1 MKLVIIGAGSYVFT
15 PTALRDAVEK
25 HRLDDAE
32 IVLVDLD
39 AAAAETM
46 CGYGRRMASDLGV
59 GCRITSTT
67 DRRAALP
74 GADFV
79 ILCASPQ
86 GVRRWTMDY
95 EILLRHGLAD
105 QARECGGL
113 GGLANAVRS
122 ITLALDIA
130 HDMEALCPRAM
141 LLDVTNPMPRVVT
154 ALRRFSVIPAYGFC
168 NAAQGGK
175 TGYERVAAWTRGV
188 PPGPQAADAARTV
201 SVVTAGLNHF
211 AWVLAVRDRESGVD
225 LMPRVL
231 DAVARGTDRTDE
243 VLRRWLDRYGVV
255 AAAGVDHTGEFL
267 PPQPGVHYHTSPP
280 YHGTGPQ
287 REAYWRALREAAAGA
302 RPWRETGTI
311 VSWEHPVDLAVAL
324 AHSRPLEMPVLNLPN
339 DGCMPQLPAG
349 RIVEVPA
356 TAVSGVVKGVSVTLP
371 PGAAAICR
379 IVSDVHELVAE
390 GTARRSRRLLRH
402 AVEIDPAVPDKPA
415 ALAALTEMLA
425 AHEDIC
431 AFAEP

>member
-1 MKLVIIGAGSYVFT
+1 MKLVIVGAGSYVFT
-15 PTALRDAVEK
+15 PTALRDAIEK
-25 HRLDDAE
+25 HRLNDAE

-46 CGYGRRMASDLGV
+46 CGYGRRMAADLGV

-113 GGLANAVRS
+113 GGLANAIRS
-122 ITLALDIA
+122 ITLALDVA
-130 HDMEALCPRAM
+130 RDMEALCPRAT

-154 ALRRFSVIPAYGFC
+154 AVRRFSPIPAYGFC
-168 NAAQGGK
+168 NAAQGGR
-175 TGYERVAAWTRGV
+175 TGYERIAASARGV
-188 PPGPQAADAARTV
+188 PAGSQAADAARTI

-211 AWVLAVRDRESGVD
+211 AWVISVRDKDTGLD

-231 DAVARGTDRTDE
+231 DALAHGTGRTDD
-243 VLRRWLDRYGVV
+243 VLRRWLDRYGAV
-255 AAAGVDHTGEFL
+255 AAAGADHTGEFL
-267 PPQPGVHYHTSPP
+267 PPEPGVHYHTSPP

-287 REAYWRALREAAAGA
+287 REVYWRDLREAAAGT
-302 RPWRETGTI
+302 RPWQEAETI
-311 VSWEHPVDLAVAL
+311 ASWEHPVDVAVAL
-324 AHSRPLEMPVLNLPN
+324 ARRQPLEMPMLNLPN

-356 TAVSGVVKGVSVTLP
+356 RVDAGVVKGIPVTLP
-371 PGAAAICR
+371 AGVAAICR
-379 IVSDVHELVAE
+379 SVSDMHELVAE
-390 GTARRSRRLLRH
+390 GSARRSRRLLRQ
-402 AVEIDPAVPDKPA
+402 AVEIDPAVASKPA
-415 ALAALTEMLA
+415 ALAALDEILT
-425 AHEDIC
+425 AHADIC
-431 AFAEP
+431 AFDP